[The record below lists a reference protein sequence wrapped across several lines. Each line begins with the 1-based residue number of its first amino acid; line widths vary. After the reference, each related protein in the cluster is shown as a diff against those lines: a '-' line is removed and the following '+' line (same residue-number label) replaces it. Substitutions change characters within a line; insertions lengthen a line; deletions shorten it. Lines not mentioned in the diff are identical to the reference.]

1 MKVAITG
8 GTGFVGSHVANLLAE
23 EGNEVYILTRSPEK
37 QEATSSIHYVGWLK
51 EGTQPEEELP
61 ALDAVINLAGESLFG
76 YWTEKKKQK
85 ILESRLEVTN
95 QVIELMKKM
104 DTPPKVLVN
113 ASAMAYYGPSGSII
127 FTERT
132 ANPGDDFL
140 ADVTVQWEEE
150 AKKAE
155 ALGVRTVLARF
166 GLVLGEEGALPLM
179 SLPFKLMTG
188 GKIGKGEQFIS
199 WIHIED
205 AARMLTFA
213 ISNKMIT
220 GPMNV
225 TAPTPKRNKDFSKI
239 LASVLNRPYWFT
251 VPAPLIKK
259 SLGEMSMLVVKG
271 QYIYPAKAEEAGF
284 TFHYPELKPALQN
297 IFQK

>member
-1 MKVAITG
+1 MKIAITG
-8 GTGFVGSHVANLLAE
+8 GTGFVGSHVTDQLVK

-37 QEATSSIHYVGWLK
+37 YKTADSVHYVGWLK
-51 EGTQPEEELP
+51 EGATPEKDLP
-61 ALDAVINLAGESLFG
+61 PLDAIINLAGESLFG

-85 ILESRLEVTN
+85 ILDSRLHVTN
-95 QVIELMKKM
+95 EVIELMRKM
-104 DTPPKVLVN
+104 DTTPKVLVN
-113 ASAMAYYGPSGSII
+113 ASAMAYYGPSGSEI

-132 ANPGDDFL
+132 TTPGTDFL
-140 ADVTVQWEEE
+140 ANVTVQWEEA

-155 ALGVRTVLARF
+155 TLGVRTVLARF
-166 GLVLGEEGALPLM
+166 GLVLGEDGALPLM

-188 GKIGKGEQFIS
+188 GKVGSGEQYIS

-213 ISNKMIT
+213 ISNKMIS

-225 TAPTPKRNKDFSKI
+225 MAPNPKRNKDFSKA

-259 SLGEMSMLVVKG
+259 MLGEMSMLVVKG

-284 TFHYPELKPALQN
+284 TFVYPELKPALKN